1 MDFLK
6 RISQYS
12 NSDFA
17 QIICVVVILIS
28 VGYIG
33 YILGKFFWYIS
44 R

>member
-6 RISQYS
+6 RISFDN

-28 VGYIG
+28 VSYIG
-33 YILGKFFWYIS
+33 YMMGKFLWYVMH
-44 R
+44 